1 MKKTVLLPL
10 LTIIMAASMLIVG
23 CSKDNNTEDNDIPI
37 DQVVSVTLEPVASV
51 TPMPE
56 EEEDKYIITGKDL
69 DPEVVAAFNEYICEH
84 TVSMGR
90 FLMDRYTYYDITGDG
105 KPDLCTSVTHG
116 SGIVSTGIFV
126 YDIENGQGYQL
137 QDRGESD
144 YWVDSVKAGAVY
156 IKKGFFGRRN
166 MRDGAVGKLELVD
179 GELRYNGPEPDK
191 SDLPTPVIRPT
202 ASYTIDD
209 IGSKEREL
217 SAFVKL
223 RNFIPNVKCLLITNS
238 EETRTE
244 YNGISIE
251 VLPAWKWLLRN

>member
-10 LTIIMAASMLIVG
+10 LTIIMAVSMLIVG
-23 CSKDNNTEDNDIPI
+23 CSKDNNTEDNDMPI
-37 DQVVSVTLEPVASV
+37 DQVVSVTPEPVASV

-116 SGIVSTGIFV
+116 SGIISTGIFV

-137 QDRGESD
+137 QDRGEYD
-144 YWVDSVKAGAVY
+144 YWVDSVKDGAVY
-156 IKKGFFGRRN
+156 IKKGFPGRRYMN
-166 MRDGAVGKLELVD
+166 DGAVGKLEFVD

-202 ASYTIDD
+202 ATVTETPTPIVTEPPEN
-209 IGSKEREL
+209 GNE
-217 SAFVKL
+217 
-223 RNFIPNVKCLLITNS
+223 CL
-238 EETRTE
+238 
-244 YNGISIE
+244 
-251 VLPAWKWLLRN
+251 